1 MRYPRDRS
9 PDKREA
15 IILAV
20 RSALAD
26 IDRADECEIDVQVA
40 AFLCAAWPTVES
52 QNQ

>member
-9 PDKREA
+9 PDKRED
-15 IILAV
+15 IVLAV

-26 IDRADECEIDVQVA
+26 IDQADNCAIDVHVA
-40 AFLCAAWPTVES
+40 AFLCAAWPTLES